1 VSRALFHVQS
11 SGKKE
16 VTGANVLVAI
26 FSEQESQAV
35 YLLKQEEVS
44 RIDVVNYISHGIS
57 KTGDDASEESKR
69 KPKPFLSSACDC
81 TALRSIQKHH
91 IRFHTMNNLL
101 TPYCLLQSK
110 RLALQM
116 EAGDDDMPDR
126 DQVGDEGGLATAESK
141 PELKRPPMYK
151 VILLNDDY
159 TPMEFVVHILQSFFS
174 MTIEKATQ
182 IMLVVHTEGAAVVG
196 IYPRDVAETKS
207 EQVNQYAQ
215 ENNHPLM
222 STVEMTD

>member
-1 VSRALFHVQS
+1 
-11 SGKKE
+11 
-16 VTGANVLVAI
+16 
-26 FSEQESQAV
+26 
-35 YLLKQEEVS
+35 
-44 RIDVVNYISHGIS
+44 
-57 KTGDDASEESKR
+57 
-69 KPKPFLSSACDC
+69 
-81 TALRSIQKHH
+81 
-91 IRFHTMNNLL
+91 MNNLL

>member
-1 VSRALFHVQS
+1 
-11 SGKKE
+11 
-16 VTGANVLVAI
+16 
-26 FSEQESQAV
+26 
-35 YLLKQEEVS
+35 
-44 RIDVVNYISHGIS
+44 
-57 KTGDDASEESKR
+57 
-69 KPKPFLSSACDC
+69 
-81 TALRSIQKHH
+81 
-91 IRFHTMNNLL
+91 MNNLL
-101 TPYCLLQSK
+101 TPYCPLQSK